1 MRLKQLANNNSLSL
15 GTIAHEQ
22 EVSNLEIMRVLKHEA
37 TLKYI
42 STYYEKLYMSN
53 ATRSYDALWI
63 ISAPIHSLK
72 SIVNS
77 GKVCEATCYYYNDI
91 NNLGTSYCLQNIHQ
105 KFLIK
110 KEGTKVMK
118 KQMETFMNDLIYRYE
133 DMVYEY
139 GKKAIKDHFGRGF
152 LYKHMNRVNSE
163 IITAITN
170 EYIKKYDK
178 NFSKHVSNLLD
189 SDEQKV
195 IANTQFMIVLDKRT
209 FMYVATGNKI
219 QNMQVK
225 DEDRELDM
233 YLYIFGKCANKYI
246 RELRRLIKKVTE
258 KTNDCCIYNVNKRS
272 ERDDGE
278 SLDVLYNELPYRSL
292 NTLFYSHNE
301 KEIVYNHVAKFIE
314 SKEFYKSKELL
325 YKTGILLYGKPGTG
339 KSSLV
344 KALACT
350 FKCNIVNVN
359 VSNLKGINLDALT
372 KSINIDSDEC
382 RYIIL
387 LEDIDTLFLNRVDGE
402 SDKDDQAVINKL
414 LQFLDSNSSPNNVIF
429 IATTNHID
437 RLDEAL
443 LRAGRFDL
451 KVEIQPLKEKE
462 AIDFCRSFEVEET
475 KIPEILNSFETDTY
489 NQSSLQAKILQYME
503 R

>member
-1 MRLKQLANNNSLSL
+1 MGTRLKQLANNNSLSL
-15 GTIAHEQ
+15 GTISHEQ

-42 STYYEKLYMSN
+42 STYYEKLYTSN
-53 ATRSYDALWI
+53 ATRSYDVLWI
-63 ISAPIHSLK
+63 ISEPIQSLK
-72 SIVNS
+72 SIVNG
-77 GKVCEATCYYYNDI
+77 GKVCETICYYYNDI
-91 NNLGTSYCLQNIHQ
+91 NN
-105 KFLIK
+105 K

-272 ERDDGE
+272 ERGDGE

-292 NTLFYSHNE
+292 NTLFY
-301 KEIVYNHVAKFIE
+301 AK
-314 SKEFYKSKELL
+314 
-325 YKTGILLYGKPGTG
+325 
-339 KSSLV
+339 
-344 KALACT
+344 
-350 FKCNIVNVN
+350 
-359 VSNLKGINLDALT
+359 
-372 KSINIDSDEC
+372 
-382 RYIIL
+382 
-387 LEDIDTLFLNRVDGE
+387 
-402 SDKDDQAVINKL
+402 
-414 LQFLDSNSSPNNVIF
+414 
-429 IATTNHID
+429 
-437 RLDEAL
+437 
-443 LRAGRFDL
+443 
-451 KVEIQPLKEKE
+451 
-462 AIDFCRSFEVEET
+462 
-475 KIPEILNSFETDTY
+475 KIKKHYF
-489 NQSSLQAKILQYME
+489 
-503 R
+503 